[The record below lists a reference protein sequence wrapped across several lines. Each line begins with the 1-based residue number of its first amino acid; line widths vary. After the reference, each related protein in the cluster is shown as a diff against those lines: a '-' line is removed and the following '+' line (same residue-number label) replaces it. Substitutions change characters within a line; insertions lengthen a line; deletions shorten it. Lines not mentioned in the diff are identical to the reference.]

1 MERKQT
7 KSISIGKVKIGG
19 GAPIA
24 VQSMT
29 KTDTRDVEAT
39 INQIQELEEAGC
51 EIIRVAVPDE
61 KAARKLKKIKERVS
75 IPLIADIHFNYK
87 LALLAIDSGV
97 DGLRLNPG
105 TLGEKWKIAEVV
117 KRALQQSIPI
127 RIGINAGSLEK
138 DLLKKY
144 RHPTPEAL
152 VESALRNIRLLESF
166 DFNLIKVSLKAS
178 DVVTTI
184 NAYRV
189 IAGQTDYPLHLG
201 ITEAGSLING
211 IIKSAIGIGILL
223 SEGIGDTI
231 RVSLT
236 AHPIE
241 EVRVGQGILQ
251 ALKLRIF
258 RPEIISC
265 PTCGR
270 CAINLENIVKELEN
284 RISGCKKNLT
294 VAIMGC
300 AVNGPGEA
308 READIGIAGGKR
320 SGILFKKGKPQEK
333 VAVANLLNRLIEEI
347 NRY

>member
-1 MERKQT
+1 MGR
-7 KSISIGKVKIGG
+7 

-24 VQSMT
+24 IQSMT
-29 KTDTRDVEAT
+29 KTDTRDTEAT
-39 INQIQELEEAGC
+39 VDQIQELEEVGC

-61 KAARKLKKIKERVS
+61 DAAKKLKKIKERIS

-87 LALLAIDSGV
+87 LALLAISSGV
-97 DGLRLNPG
+97 DGLRINPG

-117 KRALQQSIPI
+117 KKASQQSIPI

-138 DLLKKY
+138 DLLEKY
-144 RHPTPEAL
+144 GHPTPEAL
-152 VESALRNIRLLESF
+152 VESALRNIKLLESF

-178 DVVTTI
+178 DVLTTV
-184 NAYRV
+184 NAYRL
-189 IAGQTDYPLHLG
+189 IATQTDYPLHLG
-201 ITEAGSLING
+201 ITEAGSLSNG
-211 IIKSAIGIGILL
+211 IIKSAIGLGILL
-223 SEGIGDTI
+223 AEGIGDTI

-236 AHPIE
+236 AHPVE
-241 EVRVGQGILQ
+241 EVRVGQRILQ
-251 ALKLRIF
+251 ALKLRMF
-258 RPEIISC
+258 HPEIISC

-270 CAINLENIVKELEN
+270 CEINLEEIVRELE
-284 RISGCKKNLT
+284 RQISGCKKILT

-308 READIGIAGGKR
+308 READVGIAGGKN

-333 VAVANLLNRLIEEI
+333 VAAENLLNRLITEI